1 MSSVG
6 CFRNVGAALTAL
18 GRLEVLRDAGRTFSS
33 AVEGRYM
40 QAVDA
45 VGQQVGQFPAGFVWV
60 EDLSPLFAVMRVV
73 SV

>member
-6 CFRNVGAALTAL
+6 CCRNADAPLTAL
-18 GRLEVLRDAGRTFSS
+18 GSLEALRNAGRTFSS
-33 AVEGRYM
+33 PVEGRHM

-45 VGQQVGQFPAGFVWV
+45 VGQQVGQFPAGFVGV

-73 SV
+73 SM